1 MSFWNWRHTT
11 LLMLYIVGIFGG
23 LAATTFLSFW
33 LMLRYDAGL
42 LAVLVQLFGSFWV
55 LTAGNWYLPLLVRVF
70 RMEAR
75 NGQ

>member
-42 LAVLVQLFGSFWV
+42 LALLVQMAGSFAA
-55 LTAGNWYLPLLVRVF
+55 LTAGCWYLPLLAWAF
-70 RMEAR
+70 RMR
-75 NGQ
+75 GRP